1 MARPLSISPLA
12 ATTVLTL
19 ATIAAT
25 ATAAAADPAKHA
37 PAAPAPVAAPDAA
50 TGERLLA
57 AVDVPL
63 TAELIARTGL
73 TEATAVRLL
82 GDTTQRRY
90 LRLRAL
96 SSLPFFATPTARAL
110 VEATLARDAD
120 EVVRIQAATSLAR
133 GFGGADPVGV
143 ATHLQQA
150 SRGATPAVAE
160 AITAELALLQPRLPA
175 PGREPGPTTG
185 VPAP

>member
-1 MARPLSISPLA
+1 MARPLSFSTPA
-12 ATTVLTL
+12 AAAALVLVTTV
-19 ATIAAT
+19 
-25 ATAAAADPAKHA
+25 AAADPATHA
-37 PAAPAPVAAPDAA
+37 PAAPASVVAPDSA

-63 TAELIARTGL
+63 TGELIARTGL
-73 TEATAVRLL
+73 TEATAARLL
-82 GDTTQRRY
+82 GDTKQRRY

-96 SSLPFFATPTARAL
+96 SALPFFATPTARAL

-120 EVVRIQAATSLAR
+120 EVLRVQAATSLAR

-150 SRGATPAVAE
+150 SRRATPAVAE
-160 AITAELALLQPRLPA
+160 AIAAELALLQPRLPA